1 MKKKQTIAWFILI
14 ASLVFVLA
22 CGSGAAATPTPN
34 LEATMG
40 AAIAMTKAAQQ
51 AAQPAQPQVDVQATV
66 DAQVQLTM
74 AAQQAAQPAPE
85 QPAPEQP
92 APEQPA
98 PEQPAP
104 EQPAPEQPAPEQP
117 AADSSDTG
125 EAAMAALIEELY
137 TNRTITIK
145 EGEYIKLD
153 DFNNSV
159 YKNLTHEKWN
169 ASPRVQ
175 TSDFVIRADVAWRGD
190 ANPSASGCG
199 FMYSGLALDDYH
211 ISIIST
217 EGIVHTYRS
226 RGGVVI
232 EMKGGEYSRSLSSS
246 SGSAK
251 IMLIVDDKQ
260 IKFFVNGEEVVR
272 FKDSYLNQGNIGY
285 AINSYTPKGINCQ
298 FTNVEMW
305 KIY

>member
-1 MKKKQTIAWFILI
+1 MKKAQNIKYFVLLAALTFI
-14 ASLVFVLA
+14 LA

-40 AAIAMTKAAQQ
+40 AAIAMTKVAQQ
-51 AAQPAQPQVDVQATV
+51 AAQPAQPVQPQVDLQATV

-74 AAQQAAQPAPE
+74 AAQQAAQPAAE

-104 EQPAPEQPAPEQP
+104 EQPALEQ
-117 AADSSDTG
+117 AADSSGSG
-125 EAAMAALIEELY
+125 EAAMAALIQELY
-137 TNRTITIK
+137 DSHRITIK

-159 YKNLTHEKWN
+159 YKDRTHEWWPS
-169 ASPRVQ
+169 SPRVQ
-175 TSDFVIRADVAWRGD
+175 TSDFVLRADVAWRGD

-199 FMYSGLALDDYH
+199 FMYSGLAMDDYH
-211 ISIIST
+211 LSVVST

-226 RGGVVI
+226 RGGIVI
-232 EMKGGEYSRSLSSS
+232 EMKGGEYSKSLPAS
-246 SGSAK
+246 SGTAK
-251 IMLIVDDKQ
+251 IMLILDDKQ
-260 IKFFVNGEEVVR
+260 MTFYVNGEEVVR
-272 FKDSYLNQGNIGY
+272 FKDSYFNSGSIGY
-285 AINSYTPKGINCQ
+285 AINSFTPKGINCQ
-298 FTNVEMW
+298 FTNVEIW

>member
-1 MKKKQTIAWFILI
+1 MMKKKESIKWSMLI
-14 ASLVFVLA
+14 VSLFFVLA
-22 CGSGAAATPTPN
+22 CGAGAAATPTPN

-40 AAIAMTKAAQQ
+40 AAIEMTKAAQQ
-51 AAQPAQPQVDVQATV
+51 AAAPAQPAQPQVDLQSTV
-66 DAQVQLTM
+66 DAQVQLTL

-98 PEQPAP
+98 PEAPPA
-104 EQPAPEQPAPEQP
+104 EVV
-117 AADSSDTG
+117 DSSDTG

-137 TNRTITIK
+137 DSRRLSVK
-145 EGEYIKLD
+145 EGEYIELD

-159 YKNLTHEKWN
+159 YKNKTHEWWPAG
-169 ASPRVQ
+169 ASA
-175 TSDFVIRADVAWRGD
+175 SDFVIRADVAWRGD

-199 FMYSGLALDDYH
+199 FMYSGLAMDDYH
-211 ISIIST
+211 ITVVST
-217 EGIVHTYRS
+217 ESIVHTYRS

-232 EMKGGEYSRSLSSS
+232 EMKGGEYSRSLPVS
-246 SGSAK
+246 SGTAE
-251 IMLIVDDKQ
+251 IMIILDDKQ
-260 IKFFVNGEEVVR
+260 MTFYVNGEEVVR
-272 FKDSYLNQGNIGY
+272 FKDSYFNSGKIGY
-285 AINSYTPKGINCQ
+285 AINSFTPNGINCQ